1 MVLLF
6 ASVILIHAAYS
17 VTEWRSLTRTSSTSG
32 AGDAKSGA
40 DAENKDQ
47 RYEVQKSF
55 DCNFVP
61 LKQMYRNTFGK
72 LNYDVYLIHRT
83 HQHGGEQTIPL
94 DITIQTIFGF
104 VLAMFSVLQIAGDF
118 KEIRAGIEMGK
129 KTWENARNRPSFY
142 VYNHRGKAFS
152 PHYDPTC
159 ANQQIT
165 DSRRPLMNI
174 PQRFLS

>member
-1 MVLLF
+1 MSSSKDSFCKMVLLF

-47 RYEVQKSF
+47 
-55 DCNFVP
+55 
-61 LKQMYRNTFGK
+61 
-72 LNYDVYLIHRT
+72 RT

-152 PHYDPTC
+152 SDYVPPTV
-159 ANQQIT
+159 QQPISN
-165 DSRRPLMNI
+165 SRRNPMDI
-174 PQRFLS
+174 PDKFLS

>member
-1 MVLLF
+1 MLLTF
-6 ASVILIHAAYS
+6 ALLILLHAAYS
-17 VTEWRSLTRTSSTSG
+17 VAEWRTLTRTSSTSSAPRESVTTHEIG
-32 AGDAKSGA
+32 IEDKTS
-40 DAENKDQ
+40 
-47 RYEVQKSF
+47 SS
-55 DCNFVP
+55 
-61 LKQMYRNTFGK
+61 
-72 LNYDVYLIHRT
+72 
-83 HQHGGEQTIPL
+83 HQHGDEQTIPL